1 MTLSTVHPFLM
12 GLLRGADAEAR
23 ALSYLNTQ
31 AWEQITEDAAQQ
43 GLLPILY
50 RWLKVSD
57 SGPMPP
63 VALLDRIKEHV
74 VALAAR
80 NALLAHEMG
89 SILRACAAGGVAC
102 APLRGLALAE
112 LLYGDIA
119 TRPVGD
125 IDLLVR
131 KENLQEVAAILKGLE
146 FGELDH
152 RFGFAQTFSYTLE
165 FFKDRRGGVI
175 VEPHWS
181 IAYPPFVDRVDM
193 DAVWKRCVR
202 GRVVGVDTW
211 LLGRA
216 DLLLHL
222 GLHVIHQGKSAPL
235 LWFYEIDRLVRQEKT
250 GPDWSQVLLV
260 ARQVGLELFLAEV
273 LGKVKDLFDS
283 PIPDLVL
290 SELRTQIT
298 SRSARAVGMPMEKL
312 MAHLLTADSC
322 LDGREEFVLLFTM
335 KGLRAKCRYAL
346 ALLFPS
352 PQYMLLRY
360 GLTGRRQ
367 LPLYY
372 LARVVHLC
380 REVVKGIGGLLRSSR
395 VSPVVSAAKPE
406 VNHT

>member
-1 MTLSTVHPFLM
+1 MTLPTVHPFLM

-63 VALLDRIKEHV
+63 VALLDRIKEYI

-80 NALLAHEMG
+80 NALLAHELG
-89 SILRACAAGGVAC
+89 SILRACAASGVAC

-165 FFKDRRGGVI
+165 FFKDQRGGVI

-222 GLHVIHQGKSAPL
+222 CLHAIHQGKSAPL
-235 LWFYEIDRLVRQEKT
+235 LWFYEIDRLLRHELT
-250 GPDWSQVLLV
+250 ALDW
-260 ARQVGLELFLAEV
+260 RQVVFIARETGLELFLTEV
-273 LGKVKDLFDS
+273 LRKVKDLFDS

-290 SELRTQIT
+290 SELGTRLA
-298 SRSARAVGMPMEKL
+298 SRSARVIGISMERL
-312 MAHLLTADSC
+312 MAHLLAADSC

-335 KGLRAKCRYAL
+335 KGLRAKFQYAL
-346 ALLFPS
+346 TLLFPS
-352 PQYMLLRY
+352 SQYMLLRY
-360 GLTGRRQ
+360 GLTSRRQ
-367 LPLYY
+367 LPLCY

-380 REVVKGIGGLLRSSR
+380 WEALKGISGLFLSR
-395 VSPVVSAAKPE
+395 RTPRQAPL
-406 VNHT
+406 